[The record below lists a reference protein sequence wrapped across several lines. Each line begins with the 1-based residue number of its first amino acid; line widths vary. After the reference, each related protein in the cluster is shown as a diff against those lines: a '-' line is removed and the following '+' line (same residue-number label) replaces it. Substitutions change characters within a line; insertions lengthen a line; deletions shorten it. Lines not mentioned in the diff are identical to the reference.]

1 MSGNTEG
8 TPITKLRNDLVQ
20 TVQKV
25 KNDLESNYSMDSI
38 KTSTDIRQ
46 LVDEINN
53 NINNNNDNDDD
64 DDKDKDKDNDN
75 DKHISHD
82 TESSSTKYSKKQIKQ
97 LDTGEEVIKKDK
109 KKRKNKKY
117 KVNIIEDSI
126 YDGILLLIIFILMSQ
141 HFVKNFIG
149 NYVNIINV
157 NQEGFVPFTGVV
169 TYGIIFVLVFL
180 STRLLIHKIC
190 LI

>member
-20 TVQKV
+20 TVHKV

-53 NINNNNDNDDD
+53 NINFNNNNDNDN
-64 DDKDKDKDNDN
+64 DDKDKDK
-75 DKHISHD
+75 HISND

-97 LDTGEEVIKKDK
+97 EYTDEEVIKKDK